1 MSKKGNKS
9 AMLSPENYI
18 RQRARTL
25 PLYECR
31 INSDWKESGLASI
44 VVARRHTNGNVT
56 ACSYLVD
63 TYCLGVKDSVFFF
76 SRSAQEYQ
84 ELIEYYNEQFQ
95 FDAVDY
101 ALVHNIIL
109 AAEEYAEELGFMPC
123 KSYQQTTR
131 FMLEEDSDD
140 IELMEIECG
149 KDGKPA
155 LILTGEEDVATVKR
169 LKDRLEAR
177 VGAGNYTCIVELDED
192 DLNGNLT
199 DEELKFCELFDRYDD
214 LDEATRKEVAQLG
227 ENIMESMVSEERCD
241 YYSDIYDPL
250 LRVKLVKRKVTP
262 EFMGLPAGSE
272 LPDKT
277 AVKHFV
283 SAISSSYVDAVV
295 ASANLKKLVK
305 LLPNHPATQLA
316 DLLLLRHVDE
326 VLFDTKLKQIA
337 DEYPGYGLLQ
347 MVKDATI
354 MKHQV
359 NQDKGEAIVL
369 EFDKYFGGRS
379 ELHDIEMF
387 EYLREALW
395 ESVFTLDLDQALAL
409 MLVIDRIKLGEDLK
423 QSLMANSLL
432 SALTI
437 VREFLEDK

>member
-1 MSKKGNKS
+1 MSKKGNKT

-18 RQRARTL
+18 RQRARSL

-44 VVARRHTNGNVT
+44 VVARCHTNGNIT

-76 SRSAQEYQ
+76 SRSEQEYQ

-95 FDAVDY
+95 FDTVDY

-109 AAEEYAEELGFMPC
+109 AAEEYAEDLGFVPC

-131 FMLEEDSDD
+131 YMLEEDNDD

-149 KDGKPA
+149 KDGQPA
-155 LILTGEEDVATVKR
+155 LIFTGEEDVATIKR

-177 VGAGNYTCIVELDED
+177 VGAGNYTCIYSTDED
-192 DLNGNLT
+192 EPSGDLSS
-199 DEELKFCELFDRYDD
+199 EELRFCQLFDRYDE
-214 LDEATRKEVAQLG
+214 LDEATRKEVTQLG
-227 ENIMESMVSEERCD
+227 ENIMESMVSEDQCD
-241 YYSDIYDPL
+241 VYSDIYDPL
-250 LRVKLVKRKVTP
+250 LRIKLVKRKVTP
-262 EFMGLPAGSE
+262 ELMGLPVDRE
-272 LPDKT
+272 LPDKL

-283 SAISSSYVDAVV
+283 STILSSYSDDGL
-295 ASANLKKLVK
+295 ASASLKKLVQV
-305 LLPNHPATQLA
+305 LPTHPATQLA
-316 DLLLLRHVDE
+316 DLLVLRRVDE
-326 VLFDTKLKQIA
+326 ALFYAKLKQTA
-337 DEYPGYGLLQ
+337 EEYPEYGLLQ
-347 MVKDATI
+347 LVNDATI
-354 MKHQV
+354 MKHHY
-359 NQDKGEAIVL
+359 NQERGEAIVL
-369 EFDKYFGGRS
+369 EFEKYFGGRS

-395 ESVFTLDLDQALAL
+395 ESVFSLDLDKALAL

-423 QSLMANSLL
+423 QMLMANSLL
-432 SALTI
+432 SALAI
-437 VREFLEDK
+437 VRELLENK